1 MRGVIAPSHI
11 DLIIDLMTNIS
22 AMNKATTRQDTL
34 RFIHECEAS
43 LKAIEFRLQNI
54 KARTMADTPE
64 DIQFP

>member
-1 MRGVIAPSHI
+1 MRGVIAASHI
-11 DLIIDLMTNIS
+11 DLLIDLMTNIS

-34 RFIHECEAS
+34 RYVHECENS

-54 KARTMADTPE
+54 KERTMADTPE

>member
-1 MRGVIAPSHI
+1 MRGTIAPAHL
-11 DLIIDLMTNIS
+11 DLLIDLMTNIS

-34 RFIHECEAS
+34 RYIHECEAS

-54 KARTMADTPE
+54 KERTLADTPE

>member
-22 AMNKATTRQDTL
+22 AMNKATTRAETL
-34 RFIHECEAS
+34 RFVHECEAS
-43 LKAIEFRLQNI
+43 LKAIDFRLQNI
-54 KARTMADTPE
+54 KERTLADTPE